1 MGSCMKSIFWTCYQW
16 EWECFFFF
24 NVNTCHCSKHSMKV
38 PKYFSEKK
46 NYTHRKKFIIEWM
59 NVEVSMNFLTK
70 HVKRAFNQ
78 RLLNW
83 WIQYSF
89 FFQISPTLFSCPF
102 RLLRRLHRRLELKQN
117 SPKSVESMA
126 AHFAYLIFPRNYHR
140 VLTDREWFLARINK
154 ICP

>member
-89 FFQISPTLFSCPF
+89 FSNITHFIFVPISIASSITQTIGIKAKFSEISRKHGRAL
-102 RLLRRLHRRLELKQN
+102 RLSYLSTELSSSVDRPRMISSQN
-117 SPKSVESMA
+117 K
-126 AHFAYLIFPRNYHR
+126 
-140 VLTDREWFLARINK
+140 
-154 ICP
+154 